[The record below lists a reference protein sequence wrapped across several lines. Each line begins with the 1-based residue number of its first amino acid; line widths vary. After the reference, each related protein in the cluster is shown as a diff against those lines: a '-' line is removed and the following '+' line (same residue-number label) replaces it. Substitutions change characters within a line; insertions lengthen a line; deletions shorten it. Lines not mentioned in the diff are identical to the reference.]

1 MSSHFPLVSAL
12 GLFLCRV
19 YMCVKEVKILRLVR
33 VVSWRLTMGHG
44 GDSYCSPEMDGP
56 GQVSKNLF
64 QSSIQILCKV
74 LFLVYLSVIY
84 SPSHLPVKSSVIMI
98 TGCLES

>member
-12 GLFLCRV
+12 GLFLCCV

-56 GQVSKNLF
+56 GQVRKNLF
-64 QSSIQILCKV
+64 QSSIQIQD
-74 LFLVYLSVIY
+74 LFLVYLSFIY
-84 SPSHLPVKSSVIMI
+84 SLSPLPVKSSDIMI